1 MKTMQGNSQQAPYG
15 YVRMIPDRPPFMSI
29 HAGLQSE
36 PEPRKLKPNL
46 GLGQDPT
53 NAARHTVSTEV
64 VRVALQPFT

>member
-1 MKTMQGNSQQAPYG
+1 M
-15 YVRMIPDRPPFMSI
+15 VPDRPPFMSI

-36 PEPRKLKPNL
+36 PEPRNLKPNHV
-46 GLGQDPT
+46 GFGQDPT